1 MHPFCVDMEVICEL
15 RAKVLAVSSDVQ
27 AVWLELCKL
36 ITSLGHFLNF
46 EFLGFSAGV
55 CVHPRGDLSELP
67 CG

>member
-46 EFLGFSAGV
+46 EFLTGNKK
-55 CVHPRGDLSELP
+55 RGNKVIKGAYATISE
-67 CG
+67 

>member
-1 MHPFCVDMEVICEL
+1 MHPFCVDMEVIREL

-46 EFLGFSAGV
+46 
-55 CVHPRGDLSELP
+55 
-67 CG
+67 